1 MKQNKN
7 VIIKNIYYML
17 SYAFQ
22 SLKQSL
28 YEDIAVEEFE
38 DIHNLFAG
46 ILSNGIGSQLKQG
59 LYREYVNLY
68 EDIAVMRG
76 KVNIYGTIKNKITQK
91 QLLACEYDD
100 LSENNIYNQIIKT
113 TVMILLHH
121 SKVELKYKDKLKKE
135 MLFFS
140 SVDSV
145 NPFFIKWSAIRF
157 LRNNQ
162 SYRILISVCQL
173 VIQGLLITTEKG
185 DYKLASFIDDQYM
198 CRLYE
203 KFLFEY
209 YAQTFPALSVKAT
222 QIPWALDDDIGT
234 LLPVMQTD
242 VTIQNGKTVLIIDA
256 KYYSHTLQE
265 QYDKNTIH
273 SNNLYQIFTYVKNR
287 SYESRD
293 TSCIVSGLL
302 LYAKTEEAIQPDCNY
317 MMSGNRISVKTLDLN
332 CDFEVIK
339 NQLDSVVKEHFRI
352 I

>member
-68 EDIAVMRG
+68 EDLAVMRG
-76 KVNIYGTIKNKITQK
+76 KINIYGTIKNKITQK
-91 QLLACEYDD
+91 QLLACEYDE
-100 LSENNIYNQIIKT
+100 LSENNLLNQIIKT

-121 SKVELKYKDKLKKE
+121 SKVQLKYKDRLKKE
-135 MLFFS
+135 MLYFS
-140 SVDSV
+140 NVDTV
-145 NPFFIKWSAIRF
+145 DPFLIKWSAIRF

-162 SYRILISVCQL
+162 SYRILISICQL

-209 YAQTFPALSVKAT
+209 YTQTFPSLSVRAA

-242 VTIQNGKTVLIIDA
+242 VTIQKGEKVLIIDA
-256 KYYSHTLQE
+256 KYYSHSLQM
-265 QYDKNTIH
+265 QYDKHTIH
-273 SNNLYQIFTYVKNR
+273 SNNLYQIFTYVKNK
-287 SYESRD
+287 SYELKES
-293 TSCIVSGLL
+293 SHIVSGLL
-302 LYAKTEEAIQPDCNY
+302 LYARTEDEIQPDCNY
-317 MMSGNRISVKTLDLN
+317 MMSGNRIIIKTLDLN
-332 CDFEVIK
+332 CDFKVIG
-339 NQLDSVVKEHFRI
+339 NQLNLIVQEYFNI
-352 I
+352 G